1 MPCDKE
7 GRNDMK
13 SKKLKNNRKYYNLLY
28 ILPLFVFMMAFMLVP
43 FVTGIVKS
51 LYKYDAISINEFIGL
66 RNYIDLFTK
75 DGKFII
81 ALKNMVFLLFAMVF
95 CFSFSVIAAKL
106 TLMVKS
112 KKKQYLFRVL
122 LFLPMAIPSVVTMM
136 MWKFLYYPEIGAFA
150 HIFKWFGATFPN
162 VLGTEKFVLWAIVL
176 IGFPWIS
183 GFNYIIVTSALQG
196 VDAGLIEGAKIDG
209 TGFLKIFFRIE
220 LPLIAPQLKTLV
232 TLALIGQIQEYERFL
247 ILTNGGPNNA
257 SLVPGLHM
265 YKMAFSSG
273 NSQYGYSC
281 AISVIL
287 FLITLVFSIIIMRRK
302 KES

>member
-1 MPCDKE
+1 
-7 GRNDMK
+7 
-13 SKKLKNNRKYYNLLY
+13 
-28 ILPLFVFMMAFMLVP
+28 
-43 FVTGIVKS
+43 
-51 LYKYDAISINEFIGL
+51 
-66 RNYIDLFTK
+66 
-75 DGKFII
+75 
-81 ALKNMVFLLFAMVF
+81 MVFLLFAMVF

-150 HIFKWFGATFPN
+150 HIFKWFDATFPN

-183 GFNYIIVTSALQG
+183 GFNYIIATSALQG
-196 VDAGLIEGAKIDG
+196 VDPGMIESAQIDG
-209 TGFLKIFFRIE
+209 AGTFKTFFKVE
-220 LPLIAPQLKTLV
+220 LPLIAPQPKTLL

-287 FLITLVFSIIIMRRK
+287 FLITLVFSLIIMRRK

>member
-1 MPCDKE
+1 
-7 GRNDMK
+7 MK
-13 SKKLKNNRKYYNLLY
+13 NEKLRNNRKYYNLLY

-43 FVTGIVKS
+43 FITGIAKS
-51 LYKYDAISINEFIGL
+51 FYKYDAISINEFIGFQ
-66 RNYIDLFTK
+66 NYIDLFTK
-75 DGKFII
+75 DSKFPI

-150 HIFKWFGATFPN
+150 HILKWFDATFPN

-183 GFNYIIVTSALQG
+183 GFNYIIATSALQG
-196 VDAGLIEGAKIDG
+196 VDPGMIESAQIDG
-209 TGFLKIFFRIE
+209 AGTFKTFFKVE
-220 LPLIAPQLKTLV
+220 LPLIAPQLKTLL

-287 FLITLVFSIIIMRRK
+287 FLITLVFSLIIMRRK

>member
-51 LYKYDAISINEFIGL
+51 LYKYDEISINEFIGL
-66 RNYIDLFTK
+66 LKYIDLFTK

-196 VDAGLIEGAKIDG
+196 IDAGLIEGAKIDG
-209 TGFLKIFFRIE
+209 AGFLKIFFRIE

-273 NSQYGYSC
+273 NSQYGYAC
-281 AISVIL
+281 AISVVL
-287 FLITLVFSIIIMRRK
+287 FIITLVLSIIVMRRR